1 MHTEQFAK
9 HHHFAVQWHTVQG
22 QLGQPFHGFEFGL
35 PPLGVPWMLRRIGGD
50 TVQVQYTD
58 FVDLEPNA
66 VIDSSAAIYKAKISG
81 GDVLIPE

>member
-1 MHTEQFAK
+1 M
-9 HHHFAVQWHTVQG
+9 
-22 QLGQPFHGFEFGL
+22 
-35 PPLGVPWMLRRIGGD
+35 PWMLRRISGD